1 MALDLVDLFPK
12 TVGVAQLTTLTP
24 EVIAKARELIDIGAT
39 YAIPGD
45 GGFTTEQQL
54 LNKSV
59 FREVKQEI
67 LGLCREFAAAHSHIV
82 DDVAIC
88 NSWGNLLNHGDS
100 IRYHRHSNA
109 YISGSFYLT
118 EGTPFNIINDDAQTL
133 FGFSP
138 AIRAGDNYRAMESF
152 NINPKP
158 GRIVLFPSNLRH
170 TVLPSTSREPR
181 YSIAF
186 NVVPVG
192 RLGAATN
199 LLHIQVPS

>member
-12 TVGVAQLTTLTP
+12 TVGVAQLATLTP
-24 EVIAKARELIDIGAT
+24 EVIAKAKELIDIGASFPM
-39 YAIPGD
+39 PGD

-54 LNKSV
+54 LNKSI

-67 LGLCREFAAAHSHIV
+67 LTLCREFAAAYSHIV

-88 NSWGNLLNHGDS
+88 NSWGNILNHGDA

-138 AIRAGDNYRAMESF
+138 ALRANDNYRAMESF

-170 TVLPSTSREPR
+170 TVMPSQSREPR

-192 RLGAATN
+192 RLGGVTN
-199 LLHIQVPS
+199 ILHIRVPE